1 MRPGIT
7 AGALGPSIISL
18 NTNNPPPPPPPPAG
32 VRPLLIEG
40 VPEGDLIEGV
50 PEGVLPLLIVGF
62 LARKGRMLSMGG
74 WVGFKEWVDGLAVSE
89 V

>member
-1 MRPGIT
+1 
-7 AGALGPSIISL
+7 
-18 NTNNPPPPPPPPAG
+18 
-32 VRPLLIEG
+32 LLIEG